1 MTHPT
6 FSPEM
11 MKQTRFS
18 NVEFAGKKKLTRR
31 ERFLSEIEAAT
42 P

>member
-1 MTHPT
+1 M
-6 FSPEM
+6 S
-11 MKQTRFS
+11 FS
-18 NVEFAGKKKLTRR
+18 NVKFASKKRLNRR